1 MKPKINWVWEII
13 WSRFSRNRFAQVS
26 KGLMNVLVSDSL
38 LLMLWCPVVI
48 MFDYQGIYMTGTWHL
63 TWMQSFTAYRYASN
77 ISWIYIFGRLYCTC
91 IYTYNIVS
99 QYNRYTENAQVGSLP
114 SILTC
119 LGSIFGVIVILSGVR
134 FSSINREF
142 PLNTSSTE
150 ATNSGGSRISQIGG
164 KNLLHY
170 LARFLPKTA
179 WK

>member
-1 MKPKINWVWEII
+1 MTFDVNAII
-13 WSRFSRNRFAQVS
+13 
-26 KGLMNVLVSDSL
+26 
-38 LLMLWCPVVI
+38 
-48 MFDYQGIYMTGTWHL
+48 
-63 TWMQSFTAYRYASN
+63 YRYASN
-77 ISWIYIFGRLYCTC
+77 ISWIYIFGRLYFVHAY
-91 IYTYNIVS
+91 IHIILYPNLVLK
-99 QYNRYTENAQVGSLP
+99 YNRYTENAQVGSLP

-119 LGSIFGVIVILSGVR
+119 LGSIFSVIVILSGVR